1 MGKEVIRMEY
11 VLRPATVDD
20 FDFMF
25 ALKKANFKQY
35 VEKIWGWEDDFQK
48 EWLRKDLSQ
57 QPIRK
62 QIIVVDGNVAG
73 VYEAQMADE
82 GDYHINEISLPP
94 EYQDKG
100 IGTALLTAVLRENKQ
115 RGVKTMLQVFKDNK
129 AKQLYERLG
138 FTVSGET
145 KTHYQMELEPKR

>member
-1 MGKEVIRMEY
+1 MEY

-25 ALKKANFKQY
+25 ALKKVNFKQY

-62 QIIVVDGNVAG
+62 QIIVVDDNAAG

-82 GDYHINEISLPP
+82 GDCHINEISLLP
-94 EYQDKG
+94 EYQNKG
-100 IGTALLTAVLRENKQ
+100 IGTALLTAVLHENKQ

-145 KTHYQMELEPKR
+145 KTHYQMELEPSR